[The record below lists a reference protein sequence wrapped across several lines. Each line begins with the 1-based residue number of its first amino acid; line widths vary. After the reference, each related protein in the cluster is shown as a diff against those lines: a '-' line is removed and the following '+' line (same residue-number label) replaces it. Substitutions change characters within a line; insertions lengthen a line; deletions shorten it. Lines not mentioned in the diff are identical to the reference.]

1 MNIQHVEEYLGAI
14 YRLRESQ
21 QTPLPLPRLQEY
33 LNYTLIS
40 IHEMV
45 RKLESASLILYIP
58 YRGVTLT
65 DQGEQMAT
73 ALVRRHRIWEV
84 FLTDKLAIP
93 WDTTHDVAGQL
104 EHAAP
109 EVVTE
114 QLAIFLGDPELCP
127 HGRAIPPRLE
137 PVDLAFPR
145 AKTNA
150 IPAPG
155 TRLTQA
161 SMDEEHQ
168 VSSISPEVMS
178 YLQQF
183 HRWGIRP
190 GSSIQIT
197 SRGENTLTVRVNEAE
212 IEIPHDQASTIW
224 VV

>member
-14 YRLRESQ
+14 YRLRESPQ
-21 QTPLPLPRLQEY
+21 APLPLPKLQEY

-65 DQGEQMAT
+65 DPGEQVAA

-93 WDTTHDVAGQL
+93 WDTTHDIAGQL

-114 QLAIFLGDPELCP
+114 QLAAFLGEPELCP
-127 HGRAIPPRLE
+127 HGRAIPPKAESLE
-137 PVDLAFPR
+137 LTSQHAR
-145 AKTNA
+145 AINP
-150 IPAPG
+150 PAPG
-155 TRLTQA
+155 IRLTQA
-161 SMDEEHQ
+161 SSGEEHQ
-168 VSSISPEVMS
+168 VSSISPEVMP

-190 GSSIQIT
+190 GASIRIT
-197 SRGENTLTVRVNEAE
+197 GHEAETFTVLANGAE
-212 IEIPHDQASTIW
+212 IEIPDDQASTIW